1 MKEIL
6 ESRILKMTNFNK
18 LWIRILKIEVEL
30 NFPSEISRNFNHLK
44 SYGNS
49 KFHHR
54 EQKIIYK

>member
-6 ESRILKMTNFNK
+6 ESRILKMINFNK
-18 LWIRILKIEVEL
+18 LWIRLLKIEVEL

-49 KFHHR
+49 KFHH
-54 EQKIIYK
+54 